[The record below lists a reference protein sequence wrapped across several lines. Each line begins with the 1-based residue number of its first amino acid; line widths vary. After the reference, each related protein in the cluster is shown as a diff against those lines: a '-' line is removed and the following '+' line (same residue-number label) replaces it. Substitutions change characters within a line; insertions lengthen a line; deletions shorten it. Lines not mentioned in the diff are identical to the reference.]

1 MNLFVVGDIALAN
14 EANSQRAW
22 TLPAGLRIGDDW
34 RVLFNWELPI
44 GDALNPSPRSSG
56 PRLRAFKDSPRMLHN
71 WAPGF
76 ATLATN
82 HILDAGPDGLL
93 ETLWALRQEGFVTVG
108 AGLCPEEIAGPLW
121 WETPEGRLA
130 VVNWVFPETHP
141 DWMAVPGPNCWP
153 GAEAAAQAIQA
164 IRQEA
169 DWVACVV
176 HWSDEHFAYPLPAD
190 RLAARVLIHAGA
202 DCVIGHHPH
211 VVRGCELVDGRPIF
225 YSIGNFCFDDIPDNR
240 GGWAVRQAPRNREG
254 LGIRIRLRHG
264 ESPRFEAHSFWCADG
279 VATVDRAA
287 RAKRRMEHTSRI
299 LRMRDGAAYAQWY
312 AAQRIRFDR
321 WSARWHFGVR
331 RLGVRGMIRHLL
343 RASA

>member
-1 MNLFVVGDIALAN
+1 MNLLVVGDIALAN
-14 EANSQRAW
+14 EANPQRVW
-22 TLPAGLRIGDDW
+22 TPLAVLGNGGDW

-56 PRLRAFKDSPRMLHN
+56 PRLMAFKDSPRVLHN

-82 HILDAGPDGLL
+82 HILDAGPSGLS
-93 ETLWALRQEGFVTVG
+93 ETLSALRREGFATVG
-108 AGLCPEEIAGPLW
+108 AGLCPQEIARPLW

-130 VVNWVFPETHP
+130 VLNWVFPETHP

-153 GAEAAAQAIQA
+153 GAEAAAQAIRA

-190 RLAARVLIHAGA
+190 RLAARALIHAGA

-211 VVRGCELVDGRPIF
+211 VVRGCETVNGRPIF
-225 YSIGNFCFDDIPDNR
+225 YSIGNFCFDDIPDGR

-254 LGIRIRLRHG
+254 LGILIRLRRG
-264 ESPRFEAHSFWCADG
+264 EPPRYQAHSFWCAGG

-287 RAKRRMEHTSRI
+287 RAQRRMERASRI
-299 LRMRDGAAYAQWY
+299 LQTAEDEAYAQWY
-312 AAQRIRFDR
+312 AASRARFDR

-331 RLGVRGMIRHLL
+331 RLGMRGTMRRLL
-343 RASA
+343 RVGV